1 MVSLRLLSAYHAIR
15 VYQARTKRK
24 KDPVEPVK
32 PADPQSS
39 FTNEFTSE
47 FV

>member
-1 MVSLRLLSAYHAIR
+1 MVSRRLLSAYHAIR
-15 VYQARTKRK
+15 VYRARVKRMGE
-24 KDPVEPVK
+24 PVGPVK
-32 PADPQSS
+32 PAEPQSS